1 MYSIRHTF
9 EIHYKEHFLENARL
23 SSNYF
28 ISDCEAIIKVAE
40 VIEDFPLGLQERY
53 LFCISPVNMDD
64 GISSQ
69 GLIQFAEKYAKK
81 GLVDLKKVFTP
92 TTFCIRKTQKELMEL
107 EYIHKVLVFTF
118 G

>member
-9 EIHYKEHFLENARL
+9 EIHYKEHFVENARL

-40 VIEDFPLGLQERY
+40 VIEDLPLGLQERY
-53 LFCISPVNMDD
+53 LFCINPIDMDD

-69 GLIQFAEKYAKK
+69 GLIQFAEEYANK
-81 GLVDLKKVFTP
+81 GPVDLKKVFTP
-92 TTFCIRKTQKELMEL
+92 ATFYIPKTKKG
-107 EYIHKVLVFTF
+107 IDGT
-118 G
+118 